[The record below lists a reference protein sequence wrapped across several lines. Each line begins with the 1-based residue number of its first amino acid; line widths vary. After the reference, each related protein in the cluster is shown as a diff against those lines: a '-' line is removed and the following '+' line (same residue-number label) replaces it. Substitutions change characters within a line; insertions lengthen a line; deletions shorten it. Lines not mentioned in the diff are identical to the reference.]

1 MRNPVEPASRK
12 TQALEELNKARV
24 NIQNSLTNLQ
34 PLIVTPIGKQK
45 IDELSKSLA
54 SYQTVQDQYLS
65 LISSG
70 SLDEAVKLSS
80 ESMKQS
86 ADAVEGH
93 IEEMIDVNNN
103 KAKRAGE
110 EASQTYEQAKLIVG
124 AFILISTLAA
134 IALALMYTRSI
145 TSPISQLLAIAERI
159 AKETLKK
166 TF

>member
-110 EASQTYEQAKLIVG
+110 EASQT
-124 AFILISTLAA
+124 
-134 IALALMYTRSI
+134 
-145 TSPISQLLAIAERI
+145 
-159 AKETLKK
+159 
-166 TF
+166 